1 LVTQCD
7 CLAGLVVPPASP
19 MAPRTDAVDNDLVRV
34 VVVPGA
40 GHCVRLDQPDLY
52 HRALDAFLVEVT

>member
-1 LVTQCD
+1 
-7 CLAGLVVPPASP
+7 

-40 GHCVRLDQPDLY
+40 GHCVRRDQPDGY
-52 HRALDAFLVEVT
+52 HHALDAILVEVT